1 MIADIT
7 SLFDLNVYTD
17 KGKYVG
23 KVNDVQLEA
32 NERKVSGLALVS
44 INSDLFEVDTK
55 GVIIPYRWVLAA
67 SDIII
72 IKQPQPMT
80 SGDKGDLSEI
90 Q

>member
-23 KVNDVQLEA
+23 KVQDVQLEA
-32 NERKVSGLALVS
+32 NDRKISGLALGN
-44 INSDLFEVDTK
+44 INKDLFDVETK

-67 SDIII
+67 SDIVII
-72 IKQPQPMT
+72 RQPNVNL
-80 SGDKGDLSEI
+80 GEKDEAEEI
-90 Q
+90 

>member
-23 KVNDVQLEA
+23 KVQDVQLEA
-32 NERKVSGLALVS
+32 NERKISGLALGN
-44 INSDLFEVDTK
+44 INRDLFDVETK

-72 IKQPQPMT
+72 IRQPNVNL
-80 SGDKGDLSEI
+80 GGKEEAEEA
-90 Q
+90 

>member
-23 KVNDVQLEA
+23 KVMDVQLEA
-32 NERKVSGLALVS
+32 NERKISGLALGN
-44 INSDLFEVDTK
+44 INKDMFDVETR

-67 SDIII
+67 GDIII
-72 IKQPQPMT
+72 VRQPNVNL
-80 SGDKGDLSEI
+80 GEKAEEAEEA
-90 Q
+90 

>member
-23 KVNDVQLEA
+23 KVQDVQLEA
-32 NERKVSGLALVS
+32 NERKISGLALGN
-44 INSDLFEVDTK
+44 INKDLFDVETK

-72 IKQPQPMT
+72 IRQPNVSMG
-80 SGDKGDLSEI
+80 SKEEVEEA
-90 Q
+90 

>member
-23 KVNDVQLEA
+23 KVQDVQLEA
-32 NERKVSGLALVS
+32 NERKISGLALAN
-44 INSDLFEVDTK
+44 INKDMFDVETK

-67 SDIII
+67 GDIII
-72 IKQPQPMT
+72 IRQPNVT
-80 SGDKGDLSEI
+80 LGEKGEEAEEA
-90 Q
+90 

>member
-23 KVNDVQLEA
+23 KVQDVQLEA
-32 NERKVSGLALVS
+32 NERKISGLALGN
-44 INSDLFEVDTK
+44 INKDLFDVETK
-55 GVIIPYRWVLAA
+55 GVIIPYRWVLAS

-72 IKQPQPMT
+72 IRQPNV
-80 SGDKGDLSEI
+80 SLGEKEEVEEV
-90 Q
+90 

>member
-23 KVNDVQLEA
+23 KVQDVQLEA
-32 NERKVSGLALVS
+32 NDRKISGLALAN
-44 INSDLFEVDTK
+44 INKDMFDVETK

-72 IKQPQPMT
+72 IRQPNISM
-80 SGDKGDLSEI
+80 GEKEEAEEV
-90 Q
+90 

>member
-23 KVNDVQLEA
+23 KVMDVQLEA
-32 NERKVSGLALVS
+32 NERKISGLALGN
-44 INSDLFEVDTK
+44 INKDMFDVETK

-67 SDIII
+67 ADVVIIR
-72 IKQPQPMT
+72 QPNVNL
-80 SGDKGDLSEI
+80 GEKEEVEEV
-90 Q
+90 

>member
-23 KVNDVQLEA
+23 KIQDVQLEA
-32 NERKVSGLALVS
+32 NDRKISGLALGN
-44 INSDLFEVDTK
+44 INKDLFDVETK

-67 SDIII
+67 SDIVII
-72 IKQPQPMT
+72 RQPQV
-80 SGDKGDLSEI
+80 SLGNKEEAEEV

>member
-23 KVNDVQLEA
+23 KVQDVQLEA
-32 NERKVSGLALVS
+32 NERKISGLALGN
-44 INSDLFEVDTK
+44 INKDMFDVETR

-67 SDIII
+67 GDIVII
-72 IKQPQPMT
+72 RQPNVNL
-80 SGDKGDLSEI
+80 GEKGEEAEEI
-90 Q
+90 

>member
-23 KVNDVQLEA
+23 KVQDVQLEA
-32 NERKVSGLALVS
+32 NERKISGLALGN
-44 INSDLFEVDTK
+44 INKDMFDVETK

-67 SDIII
+67 ADIVII
-72 IKQPQPMT
+72 RQPNVNLGEKAEAEEGQ
-80 SGDKGDLSEI
+80 
-90 Q
+90 

>member
-23 KVNDVQLEA
+23 KVNDVQLES
-32 NERKVSGLALVS
+32 NERKISGLALVN
-44 INSDLFEVDTK
+44 INRDIFDVETR

-67 SDIII
+67 ADVVIIR
-72 IKQPQPMT
+72 QPSVSLYGKEEPE
-80 SGDKGDLSEI
+80 EI
-90 Q
+90 

>member
-23 KVNDVQLEA
+23 KIQDVQLEA
-32 NERKVSGLALVS
+32 NDRKISGLALGN
-44 INSDLFEVDTK
+44 INKDLFDVETK

-67 SDIII
+67 GDIVII
-72 IKQPQPMT
+72 RQPQSSIGSKEET
-80 SGDKGDLSEI
+80 EEV

>member
-23 KVNDVQLEA
+23 KVQDVQLEA
-32 NERKVSGLALVS
+32 NERKISGLALAN
-44 INSDLFEVDTK
+44 INKDMFDVETK

-67 SDIII
+67 GDIII
-72 IKQPQPMT
+72 IRQPNV
-80 SGDKGDLSEI
+80 SLGEKDEAEEV
-90 Q
+90 

>member
-23 KVNDVQLEA
+23 KIQDVQLEA
-32 NERKVSGLALVS
+32 NDRKISGLALGN
-44 INSDLFEVDTK
+44 INKDLFDVETK

-67 SDIII
+67 SDIVII
-72 IKQPQPMT
+72 RQPQVSMGGKDEP
-80 SGDKGDLSEI
+80 EEV

>member
-23 KVNDVQLEA
+23 KVMDVQLEA
-32 NERKVSGLALVS
+32 NERKISGLALGN
-44 INSDLFEVDTK
+44 INKDMFDVETK

-67 SDIII
+67 ADVVIIR
-72 IKQPQPMT
+72 QPNVNL
-80 SGDKGDLSEI
+80 GEKEEVEEA
-90 Q
+90 

>member
-23 KVNDVQLEA
+23 KVQDVQLEA
-32 NERKVSGLALVS
+32 NERKISGLALAN
-44 INSDLFEVDTK
+44 INKDMFDVETK

-67 SDIII
+67 GDIII
-72 IKQPQPMT
+72 IRQPNV
-80 SGDKGDLSEI
+80 SLGEKGEEAEEV
-90 Q
+90 

>member
-23 KVNDVQLEA
+23 KVQDVQLEA
-32 NERKVSGLALVS
+32 NERKISGLALGN
-44 INSDLFEVDTK
+44 INRDMFDVETK

-67 SDIII
+67 ADIVII
-72 IKQPQPMT
+72 RQPNVNL
-80 SGDKGDLSEI
+80 GEREEAEEA
-90 Q
+90 

>member
-23 KVNDVQLEA
+23 KVADVQLEA
-32 NERKVSGLALVS
+32 NERKISGLALGN
-44 INSDLFEVDTK
+44 INRDMFDVETK

-67 SDIII
+67 SDIVII
-72 IKQPQPMT
+72 RQPNVNL
-80 SGDKGDLSEI
+80 GEKSEEVEEA
-90 Q
+90 

>member
-23 KVNDVQLEA
+23 KVQDVQLEA
-32 NERKVSGLALVS
+32 NERKISGLALGN
-44 INSDLFEVDTK
+44 INKDMFDVETK

-67 SDIII
+67 GDIVII
-72 IKQPQPMT
+72 RQPNVNL
-80 SGDKGDLSEI
+80 GEKGEAEES
-90 Q
+90 

>member
-23 KVNDVQLEA
+23 KVQDVQLEA
-32 NERKVSGLALVS
+32 NDRKISGLALGN
-44 INSDLFEVDTK
+44 INKDMFDVETK

-67 SDIII
+67 GDIVII
-72 IKQPQPMT
+72 RQPNVNL
-80 SGDKGDLSEI
+80 GEKGEAEET
-90 Q
+90 

>member
-23 KVNDVQLEA
+23 KVADVQLEA
-32 NERKVSGLALVS
+32 SERKVAGLALSNVNKD
-44 INSDLFEVDTK
+44 IFDVETR

-67 SDIII
+67 SDIVII
-72 IKQPQPMT
+72 RQPAT
-80 SGDKGDLSEI
+80 TGADKADIEETA
-90 Q
+90 